1 MVAKMNIFWL
11 GICSLLCVSGIGAQ
25 TLPSGFSKRLK
36 TAAVSVS
43 GDTLVVST
51 GKIERKWCLN
61 RAGLKTVAV
70 KDLSLDKEWSKTI
83 PEVACDWD
91 LPGAINPGSRAS
103 FVSLDVRESDDDGF
117 INPHLEVVTY
127 LRYDSARLEVQH
139 VIWLFPDAPGLRVQ
153 LRVKAMD
160 GFNPEG
166 LPEKEGSRNYFG
178 HTLSVPSGRSEYL
191 PLDFS
196 VKNQRR
202 YWGYYNDPGSRHDQS
217 RDMLKEEVVV
227 GYPVFQ
233 DEDINWASG
242 VCAEYGYEGIM
253 VVKESHKC
261 VNQQGHNTGSFYVSP
276 KGLFVTGWGLAPEE
290 IVADRFRECWANWT
304 IVYSGGN
311 DGMQLALKQFDRAR
325 YPVFPERDIMIIN
338 DTWGPANPGGGQ
350 FAQEDHL
357 LKEIPLLADLGVDV
371 LRIDDGWQINP
382 WGGEKE
388 VFRPSYAENWKNI
401 NESCRKN
408 KMRLGLWVAIQ
419 RAKQQD
425 LLLNL
430 KEANVVTWKVDF
442 DHLNNR
448 AAFEN
453 RFKNIREIMKS
464 AWMKTQFSFCPEYA
478 DPRYGWYYA
487 KEYGSIYFQN
497 IQEALPEH
505 LIMVPYHVLRQ
516 HWVMSKYFN
525 GNKLQVLLQNPK
537 RVDTR
542 YSDAGKHSHD
552 YCFAMGLPFIPVFFQ
567 SAQFLDE
574 TGRKELKPLISLYKE
589 HREKMFGCYSFPIG
603 EIPSNTSWAGF
614 QFINDKQDEGYLLMF
629 RELHNLDSTK
639 PIQLK
644 FLAGKKIRISDLRH
658 KTTKDVEVS
667 SDGVVAFTI
676 DNPADYSFLRY
687 VVIK

>member
-1 MVAKMNIFWL
+1 MIFKKNIYKIGTCFF
-11 GICSLLCVSGIGAQ
+11 LCVTNAYAQ
-25 TLPSGFSKRLK
+25 SLPHNFNKNLK
-36 TAAVSVS
+36 SASVSVS
-43 GDTLVVST
+43 GDTLIAST

-61 RAGLKTVAV
+61 KTGLKTVAV
-70 KDLSLDKEWSKTI
+70 KDLFLNKEWSKVHS
-83 PEVACDWD
+83 EVTCDWD
-91 LPGAINPGSRAS
+91 LPGAIHPNSKAT
-103 FVSLDVRESDDDGF
+103 FVSFDVRESDDDGF
-117 INPHLEVVTY
+117 INRHLEVTTHF
-127 LRYDSARLEVQH
+127 RYDSARLEVQH
-139 VIWLFPDAPGLRVQ
+139 VVWLFPDAPGVRVQ
-153 LRVKAMD
+153 LKVKAMD

-166 LPEKEGSRNYFG
+166 LPDKETTRNYFG
-178 HTLSVPSGRSEYL
+178 HTLSVPSGRAEYL

-242 VCAEYGYEGIM
+242 VCTEYGDEGVMI
-253 VVKESHKC
+253 VKESHKC
-261 VNQQGHNTGSFYVSP
+261 VNQQGHNTGSFYAGP
-276 KGLFVTGWGLAPEE
+276 KGLFVTGWGLNPDE
-290 IVADRFRECWANWT
+290 IVPDRFRECWANWT

-350 FAQEDHL
+350 FAQEDYL
-357 LKEIPLLADLGVDV
+357 LKEIPLLSDLGVDV

-382 WGGEKE
+382 WGEEME
-388 VFRPSYAENWKNI
+388 VFRPSYSDGWKNI
-401 NESCRKN
+401 NEACKKN
-408 KMRLGLWVAIQ
+408 KVKLGLWVAIQ

-448 AAFEN
+448 EAFEN

-464 AWMKTQFSFCPEYA
+464 SWMKTQFSFCPEYA

-516 HWVMSKYFN
+516 HWLMSKYFN
-525 GNKLQVLLQNPK
+525 SNKLQVLLQNPK

-542 YSDAGKHSHD
+542 YSDADKHGHG

-567 SAQFLDE
+567 SAQYLDE
-574 TGRKELKPLISLYKE
+574 AGRKELKSLISLYKE
-589 HREKMFGCYSFPIG
+589 HREKIFDSYSFPIG
-603 EIPSNTSWAGF
+603 ETPTNASWAGF
-614 QFINDKQDEGYLLMF
+614 QFINGEQDEGYLLLF
-629 RELHNLDSTK
+629 RELHNSESNK

-644 FLAGKKIRISDLRH
+644 FLAGKKLRISDLKSKQTRE
-658 KTTKDVEVS
+658 VEVS
-667 SDGVVAFTI
+667 KDGFVTFAI
-676 DNPADYSFLRY
+676 DNPADYSFLKY
-687 VVIK
+687 KVM

>member
-1 MVAKMNIFWL
+1 MTLKNTIYWGGLCF
-11 GICSLLCVSGIGAQ
+11 LLCANGAKAQ
-25 TLPSGFSKRLK
+25 TLPLGFTKKLK
-36 TAAVSVS
+36 SASVAVS
-43 GDTLVVST
+43 GDTLIAST
-51 GKIERKWCLN
+51 GKVERKWCLN
-61 RAGLKTVAV
+61 RGGLRTVAV
-70 KDLSLDKEWSKTI
+70 KDLSLNKEWSKAI
-83 PEVACDWD
+83 PDVACDWD
-91 LPGAINPGSRAS
+91 LPGAINPGSKAS
-103 FVSLDVRESDDDGF
+103 LVSFEVRESDDEGF
-117 INPHLEVVTY
+117 INRHLEVVTH
-127 LRYDSARLEVQH
+127 LRYDSARLELQH
-139 VIWLFPDAPGLRVQ
+139 VVWLFPDAPGLRVQ
-153 LRVKAMD
+153 LRVKALD

-166 LPEKEGSRNYFG
+166 LPEKETSRNYFG
-178 HTLSVPSGRSEYL
+178 HTLSVPSGRADYL

-242 VCAEYGYEGIM
+242 ICAEYGDEGVM

-261 VNQQGHNTGSFYVSP
+261 VNQQGHNTGSFYAGP
-276 KGLFVTGWGLAPEE
+276 KGLFVTGWGLTPEE
-290 IVADRFRECWANWT
+290 IVSDRFRECWANWT
-304 IVYSGGN
+304 IVYSGGD

-325 YPVFPERDIMIIN
+325 YPVFPDRDMMLIN

-350 FAQEDHL
+350 FAQEDYL

-371 LRIDDGWQINP
+371 LRIDDGWQISP

-388 VFRPSYAENWKNI
+388 LFRPGYPDGWKNI
-401 NESCRKN
+401 NAACRKN
-408 KMRLGLWVAIQ
+408 KVQLGLWVAIQ
-419 RAKQQD
+419 RARQQD

-505 LIMVPYHVLRQ
+505 LIMVPYQVLRQ
-516 HWVMSKYFN
+516 HWLMSKYFN
-525 GNKLQVLLQNPK
+525 SNKLQVLLQNPK

-542 YSDAGKHSHD
+542 YSDAGEHGHG

-567 SAQFLDE
+567 SAQYLDE
-574 TGRKELKPLISLYKE
+574 AGRTELKALISLYKK

-603 EIPSNTSWAGF
+603 ETPVNAGWAGF
-614 QFINDKQDEGYLLMF
+614 QFIDDKQQEGYLLLF
-629 RELHNLDSTK
+629 RELHNSETDK
-639 PIQLK
+639 PIRLK
-644 FLAGKKIRISDLRH
+644 FLSGKKLKVEDLKRNR
-658 KTTKDVEVS
+658 KKEIEVPA
-667 SDGVVAFTI
+667 DGFVTFTI
-676 DNPADYSFLRY
+676 DHPADYSFLHY
-687 VVIK
+687 EVVK